1 MAQVFV
7 LDPGMR
13 EDGGHHAALVS
24 TLLNYKGLEQ
34 IKLTLISYQSLDASM
49 LSQAKKSNVEVVQHF
64 NTNFYENYDKT
75 YSVGKLQV
83 QRYIRHLATEY
94 IAAWNM
100 ATEKCRNKAQELIF
114 FYPCLN
120 YEHAAAL
127 SLAFIYLDK
136 HSDIHEEYTHKI
148 CCMFTPNDVHE
159 EIYKCRYRQAFAPL
173 ARRKEVQLYA
183 SDAETMR
190 YYESLGIELKG
201 IHPCYLL
208 PWEQIK
214 ITDKVTS
221 QSPRILLYFG
231 DAKTNKG
238 FCDVPSLARRL
249 LSEYEN
255 NVTLIIQYTL
265 AWEQEDLVQTIDA
278 LNKLNATYKQ
288 VHLFNEFWSPDQ
300 LAEKFDTLDLI
311 YCTYDPQVYQYK
323 SSGLA
328 WLASF
333 FTVPVVLKGQ
343 CWLSREFDRLGH
355 YYSFMEG
362 SHNLPAAIEE
372 KSKESSYY
380 VSLFENL
387 ITWLKGP
394 YRVSL

>member
-1 MAQVFV
+1 MAQVYV
-7 LDPGMR
+7 IDPGMR

-24 TLLNYKGLEQ
+24 TLLNYEGLEQ
-34 IKLTLISYQSLDASM
+34 IQLTLISYESLDASM
-49 LSQAKKSNVEVVQHF
+49 RSQATKSNVEVIQHF
-64 NTNFYENYDKT
+64 KTNFYENYDNT
-75 YSVGKLQV
+75 YSIGKLQI
-83 QRYIRHLATEY
+83 QKYIRNLANEY
-94 IAAWNM
+94 LAAWHVAIENY
-100 ATEKCRNKAQELIF
+100 KNKEQAPIF

-127 SLAFIYLDK
+127 SLAFLYLDK
-136 HSDIHEEYTHKI
+136 HRDIHEEYTHKI

-159 EIYKCRYRQAFAPL
+159 DIYKCRYRQAFAPL

-183 SDAETMR
+183 SDIETMR

-208 PWEQIK
+208 PWEKIK
-214 ITDKVTS
+214 TTDKATS
-221 QSPRILLYFG
+221 QSPHILLYFG

-249 LSEYEN
+249 LSEYKN

-265 AWEQEDLVQTIDA
+265 TWEQEDLLQTIDE
-278 LNKLNATYKQ
+278 LNKLNNTYKQ
-288 VHLFNEFWSPDQ
+288 VHLFNEFWNPDQ
-300 LAEKFDTLDLI
+300 LAEKFDFLDLI

-333 FTVPVVLKGQ
+333 FAVPVVLREP
-343 CWLSREFDRLGH
+343 CWLSREFDRIGH
-355 YYSFMEG
+355 SYIFI
-362 SHNLPAAIEE
+362 SH
-372 KSKESSYY
+372 
-380 VSLFENL
+380 
-387 ITWLKGP
+387 
-394 YRVSL
+394 